1 MYNYFM
7 LIGRICTD
15 IEIKEVGDG
24 KRVVNLLL
32 AVNRD
37 FKNMDGTLTTDFFK
51 ISLWEFLADLANDC
65 LKKGQMIGIK
75 GRLHPKKEILASGAT
90 IITTDLIGEKIVF
103 FDSNGNSIGEKP
115 SDTEIEG

>member
-15 IEIKEVGDG
+15 IEIKEVGEG
-24 KRVVNLLL
+24 KKVVNLVL

-37 FKNMDGTLTTDFFK
+37 FKNMDGTYVTDFFR

-65 LKKGQMIGIK
+65 LKKGAMVGIK
-75 GRLHPKKEILASGAT
+75 GRLCPKKET
-90 IITTDLIGEKIVF
+90 ISNGTVINVSELIGERVVF
-103 FDSNGNSIGEKP
+103 FDSLGTPKGG
-115 SDTEIEG
+115 TEIQD